1 MYLSK
6 DGAIRI
12 LELLSEAIDSMTI
25 YDINGN
31 PYSFINL
38 IKNVQVDEENKEAL
52 LVVSA
57 LVSPSSNIEFKRI
70 ELNSVLS
77 DGRQIALFY
86 EDLDPPRV
94 LSHSD
99 SQIDVILRLGYSDT
113 QAP

>member
-6 DGAIRI
+6 DGAVKI
-12 LELLSEAIDSMTI
+12 LELLSEAIESITI
-25 YDINGN
+25 YDLFSN
-31 PYSFINL
+31 PYSFVNLVKQIN
-38 IKNVQVDEENKEAL
+38 IDEENKEAL
-52 LVVSA
+52 LIVSA
-57 LVSPSSNIEFKRI
+57 IVSPAQNIEFKRI

-99 SQIDVILRLGYSDT
+99 SQIDIILRLSYSDS
-113 QAP
+113 